1 MGIPECNTL
10 PAQQSAAEFPAGKG
24 GPPSAFD
31 GGRVARHIY
40 LVDKIYPHARRASAR
55 TTTTLTHKFIPE
67 LFAVCLNQPSGRM
80 RKMDR
85 QDQGIGFGDL
95 AQELPA

>member
-24 GPPSAFD
+24 GPPSAFG

-40 LVDKIYPHARRASAR
+40 LVDKIYPHALFLIKVLKDYGAR
-55 TTTTLTHKFIPE
+55 
-67 LFAVCLNQPSGRM
+67 
-80 RKMDR
+80 
-85 QDQGIGFGDL
+85 
-95 AQELPA
+95 